1 MSMATKN
8 RRWILRQRPSG
19 DISETDLELV
29 EAPMPE
35 PGDGEILVR
44 NVYLMVAPT
53 NRVWMSDIDQYM
65 SPVGIGDVM
74 RGGTM
79 GVVVE
84 SNHPQFKPGDV
95 VEGGMAWEEY
105 SVTSR
110 ARLVPVDHGLP
121 LHAFASVLGNS
132 GMTAYFGLLD
142 IARPKAGETL
152 VVSAAA
158 GGVGSIAAQIGKI
171 VGCRVVG
178 IAGGERKC
186 QLATEEFGLD
196 ACVDYKRGNVL
207 ADLRS
212 ACPDGIDVDFEN
224 VGGDVMDAVLTH
236 LNIGARVALCGMVS
250 TYNASGD
257 WWSPKMFRNIIMK
270 RARIEGF
277 LISDYFPKFPQ
288 ALDDMVQW
296 VKDGQIKYRVDIV
309 DGIEN
314 APAALNRIFS
324 GANIGKQLV
333 RLSPEPAL
341 G

>member
-1 MSMATKN
+1 MATKN

-29 EAPMPE
+29 EAPMPV

-84 SNHPQFKPGDV
+84 SNHPEFKPGDV

-110 ARLVPVDHGLP
+110 ARLVPVEYGLP

-158 GGVGSIAAQIGKI
+158 GGVGSIAAQIGKLL
-171 VGCRVVG
+171 GCRVVG

-270 RARIEGF
+270 RVRIEGF
-277 LISDYFPKFPQ
+277 LISDYFPRFPQ

-314 APAALNRIFS
+314 APAALNRLFS